1 MVTPKNT
8 LVYHVWRLPYY
19 QGVTGVYVDV
29 YNVTQNQLILDE
41 IFYYIEVFPK
51 IGLKVTKIDVV
62 SIGHEI
68 SYENY

>member
-8 LVYHVWRLPYY
+8 LVYPVWRLPYN

-29 YNVTQNQLILDE
+29 YDVAENQLILDE

-51 IGLKVTKIDVV
+51 IEPKVTKIDVV